1 MLNASIK
8 IIVSLVILFIA
19 ILGALFPVLVKT
31 TPRAKRYLLYGE
43 SFSAGVFLG
52 AGFIHLLPDANLFL
66 DHIAHYNYPYMFAI
80 CAFTILLLRIIE
92 ESAERIFEQSSYLRR
107 TWLAYL
113 LMILLSIHAFL
124 AGAALGVETTWATFL
139 VIFLA
144 IIAHKFSESFALG
157 VNMRRSNMRRV
168 SMIKLLSVFSLMTPI
183 GILGGTILIGLLQ
196 ARIGQYTT
204 SVFNA
209 VAAGTFIYIAA
220 FHTRHCHC
228 DEEDDHCDHALP
240 STFMRLFYFAVGI
253 IMTAV
258 IAIWI

>member
-1 MLNASIK
+1 MIAISLK
-8 IIVSLVILFIA
+8 IIVSAVIFFIA
-19 ILGALFPVLVKT
+19 VLGALFPVLVKT

-52 AGFIHLLPDANLFL
+52 AGFIHLLPDADQFL
-66 DHIAHYNYPYMFAI
+66 THIAHYHYPFMFVI

-92 ESAERIFEQSSYLRR
+92 ESAERIFEQSSYLRQ

-113 LMILLSIHAFL
+113 LMILLSIHALL

-157 VNMRRSNMRRV
+157 VNMRRSNMRRM
-168 SMIKLLSVFSLMTPI
+168 SMIKLLSIFSLMTPV
-183 GILGGTILIGLLQ
+183 GILGGTLLIGLLQ
-196 ARIGQYTT
+196 AKIGQYTT
-204 SVFNA
+204 STFNA
-209 VAAGTFIYIAA
+209 IAAGTFIYIAA

-228 DEEDDHCDHALP
+228 DEEDEHCDHALP
-240 STFMRLFYFAVGI
+240 STFMRLFYFAIGLI
-253 IMTAV
+253 LTAV
-258 IAIWI
+258 VAIWI